1 MRSNYAGIN
10 FLINRAKG
18 AKRCNITAYFLK
30 KNDEYLEEFPTQLA
44 QLRCENVVTT
54 SLLALSQRCDTVE
67 KESVPTSVSDVVT
80 TSLCDVIKTLQ
91 QRCCNVTTT
100 FSIGFLG
107 HFTTDYFDLFPF
119 IET

>member
-54 SLLALSQRCDTVE
+54 L
-67 KESVPTSVSDVVT
+67 
-80 TSLCDVIKTLQ
+80 
-91 QRCCNVTTT
+91 
-100 FSIGFLG
+100 
-107 HFTTDYFDLFPF
+107 
-119 IET
+119 